1 VPEKNIPFYAYW
13 ASRFLAFRHKETGSD
28 VSIAV
33 AEFLQSLKGDQIT
46 ADWQI
51 KQAEDAVRLYL
62 AHFKGEVKP
71 ESTRAESVDG
81 DVFDTDH
88 LIAETKR
95 LIRLEHYS
103 YSTERTYIDWIN
115 RFFQYM
121 RETNGAPVDRPN
133 PGDIKNYLTH
143 LAIKK
148 RVSSSTQN
156 QAFNAL
162 LFLFRDILKVDIGDI
177 SWVTRASRRP

>member
-1 VPEKNIPFYAYW
+1 
-13 ASRFLAFRHKETGSD
+13 
-28 VSIAV
+28 
-33 AEFLQSLKGDQIT
+33 
-46 ADWQI
+46 
-51 KQAEDAVRLYL
+51 
-62 AHFKGEVKP
+62 
-71 ESTRAESVDG
+71 
-81 DVFDTDH
+81 
-88 LIAETKR
+88 
-95 LIRLEHYS
+95 
-103 YSTERTYIDWIN
+103 
-115 RFFQYM
+115 M